1 MHIHPGLERAP
12 LLRRGRPLRAL
23 LPRAPPAQYT
33 APVAL
38 GAATSR
44 HANLCVQTRRPRHQ
58 IRYQRPPSPPP
69 PPAPRPARP
78 ALTPLPLRA
87 APPPASPLRVPP
99 RHLRVIMYTYKYMYT
114 HQYVLYYMI
123 AHIYICMPRASAFTC
138 VPSAR
143 DLRSYTYACY
153 IIGCVYVYMHASLA
167 CAPRA
172 CYVYMYMYMYIYI
185 IYIYEYFIIA

>member
-23 LPRAPPAQYT
+23 LPRAPPAQCT

-78 ALTPLPLRA
+78 APTPLPLRA

-99 RHLRVIMYTYKYMYT
+99 RHLRVIMYIYMYMYKY
-114 HQYVLYYMI
+114 QYVLYYMI
-123 AHIYICMPRASAFTC
+123 TYIYSICMPRASALTC

-153 IIGCVYVYMHASLA
+153 IIGCVYVYMHAKLA

-172 CYVYMYMYMYIYI
+172 CSYICICICIPISYIYMNI
-185 IYIYEYFIIA
+185 L

>member
-23 LPRAPPAQYT
+23 LPRAPPAQCT

-78 ALTPLPLRA
+78 APTPLPLRA

-99 RHLRVIMYTYKYMYT
+99 RHLRVIMYTYKYMYK

-123 AHIYICMPRASAFTC
+123 AHIYIYVCRVPPRSPACRRLEIYVRIHMHAILLDVYMCICMPSSHVLRAP
-138 VPSAR
+138 VHI
-143 DLRSYTYACY
+143 Y
-153 IIGCVYVYMHASLA
+153 VYVY
-167 CAPRA
+167 
-172 CYVYMYMYMYIYI
+172 VYLYHTYI
-185 IYIYEYFIIA
+185 